1 MRFFLKTVGAT
12 TLVAA
17 CVMSGTTGTAQADAP
32 AAKAAPAGLYTPSSL
47 VLAVG
52 QGDDAATATMQRAV
66 TLTCTPKASGSHPSA
81 AAACAELNEIDG
93 EFAQLVGTSSGVACT
108 KEWKPVVVTVDGVWQ
123 GRRVAW
129 SATFSNNCVMGASLS
144 EGAALSF

>member
-17 CVMSGTTGTAQADAP
+17 CVMSGTTGTAQAKTTAP
-32 AAKAAPAGLYTPSSL
+32 SGLYSPSSL

-52 QGDDAATATMQRAV
+52 QGNDAATATMQRAV
-66 TLTCTPKASGSHPSA
+66 TLTCMPKASGSHPSA
-81 AAACAELNEIDG
+81 AAACAELNSVDG
-93 EFAQLVGTSSGVACT
+93 QFAELVGTASGVACT

-129 SATFSNNCVMGASLS
+129 SATFSNNCEMGASLS
-144 EGAALSF
+144 EGAAFSF

>member
-17 CVMSGTTGTAQADAP
+17 CVMSGTAGTAQAQPTAP
-32 AAKAAPAGLYTPSSL
+32 AALYAPSSL

-52 QGDDAATATMQRAV
+52 QGEDAATATMMRAV

-81 AAACAELNEIDG
+81 SAACAELNAVDG
-93 EFAQLVGTSSGVACT
+93 EFAQLVGSTSGMACT
-108 KEWKPVVVTVDGVWQ
+108 KEWKPVVVTADGVWQ
-123 GRRVAW
+123 GRRVSW
-129 SATFSNNCVMGASLS
+129 TATFGNSCEMGARLS
-144 EGAALSF
+144 EGVALSF

>member
-17 CVMSGTTGTAQADAP
+17 CVMSGTTGTAQAETPAP
-32 AAKAAPAGLYTPSSL
+32 TGLYAPSSL

-52 QGDDAATATMQRAV
+52 QGKDADTATMQRAV

-81 AAACAELNEIDG
+81 AAACAELNAVDG
-93 EFAQLVGTSSGVACT
+93 EFAQLVGTASGVACT
-108 KEWKPVVVTVDGVWQ
+108 KEWKPVVVTADGVWQ

-129 SATFSNNCVMGASLS
+129 SATFSNSCEMGASLS
-144 EGAALSF
+144 GGAALSF

>member
-1 MRFFLKTVGAT
+1 
-12 TLVAA
+12 
-17 CVMSGTTGTAQADAP
+17 MSGTSGTALAQS
-32 AAKAAPAGLYTPSSL
+32 KAAPAGHTGLYAPSSL

-52 QGDDAATATMQRAV
+52 QGEEADTATIQRAV

-81 AAACAELNEIDG
+81 SAACAELFAANG
-93 EFAQLVGTSSGVACT
+93 EFALLVGKPSGMSCT

-129 SATFSNNCVMGASLS
+129 STTFGNSCEMRASVA
-144 EGAALSF
+144 EGAALAF

>member
-12 TLVAA
+12 AVAAA
-17 CVMSGTTGTAQADAP
+17 CVMSGTSGTAQAQP
-32 AAKAAPAGLYTPSSL
+32 KAAPAGLYAPSSL

-52 QGDDAATATMQRAV
+52 QGEEADTATMQRAV
-66 TLTCTPKASGSHPSA
+66 TLTCTPKASGTHPSA
-81 AAACAELNEIDG
+81 SAACAELRAVNG
-93 EFAQLVGTSSGVACT
+93 EFAQLVGKQAGMACT

-129 SATFSNNCVMGASLS
+129 SATFGNSCEMRASVS
-144 EGAALSF
+144 EGAALAF

>member
-12 TLVAA
+12 AVVAA
-17 CVMSGTTGTAQADAP
+17 CVMSGTSGTAQAKTA
-32 AAKAAPAGLYTPSSL
+32 AAPTGLYAPSSL

-52 QGDDAATATMQRAV
+52 QGSEAATATMERAV
-66 TLTCTPKASGSHPSA
+66 TLTCTPKASGTHPSA
-81 AAACAELNEIDG
+81 TAACRELNAANG
-93 EFAQLVGTSSGVACT
+93 EFAQLVGSASGMACT
-108 KEWKPVVVTVDGVWQ
+108 KEWKPVVVTADGVWQ

-129 SATFSNNCVMGASLS
+129 SATFGNTCEMRASLS

>member
-12 TLVAA
+12 AVVAA
-17 CVMSGTTGTAQADAP
+17 CVMSGASGTALAQSKASTTG
-32 AAKAAPAGLYTPSSL
+32 PAGLYAPTSL

-52 QGDDAATATMQRAV
+52 QGEEADTATMQRAV

-81 AAACAELNEIDG
+81 SAACAELLAANG
-93 EFAQLVGTSSGVACT
+93 EFAQLVGKSSSMACT

-129 SATFSNNCVMGASLS
+129 STTFGNSCEMRASLTES
-144 EGAALSF
+144 AALAF

>member
-17 CVMSGTTGTAQADAP
+17 CVMSGTAGTAQAKPTAP
-32 AAKAAPAGLYTPSSL
+32 TGLYAPSSL

-52 QGDDAATATMQRAV
+52 QGNDSGTATIERAV
-66 TLTCTPKASGSHPSA
+66 TLTCSPKASGTHPA
-81 AAACAELNEIDG
+81 ASAACAELNTVDG
-93 EFAQLVGTSSGVACT
+93 EFAQLVSASSGMACT
-108 KEWKPVVVTVDGVWQ
+108 REWKPVVVTADGVWQ

-129 SATFSNNCVMGASLS
+129 SATFSNSCEMTARLS
-144 EGAALSF
+144 QGAAFSF